1 MTPVTDGRA
10 TTRDGRALHLVRA
23 GSGHPT
29 VVLDAGM
36 GATRSSWALVLPLV
50 AARTEVVAYD
60 RAGLGRSE
68 PAGGRERPLAA
79 LAADLVDLLGTLDG
93 PVVLVGH
100 SHGGLVVRAAAAQ
113 VPDRVA
119 GIVLVDAS
127 DEGCDRFFRAPPR
140 VTQRLSAGLLPLAAR
155 TGMLRA
161 AARRMA
167 APLPPGDAAELVA
180 ETSTVPSA
188 KAFAAEL
195 RPFSTDLAA
204 WRDDPPAEAPCPLT
218 VITGTAPTRSQ
229 RRNREALLAAHVAR
243 AAAHPGGRHVRAEA
257 SDHLVLVTE
266 PELVADEVLRL
277 VEGARPA

>member
-1 MTPVTDGRA
+1 
-10 TTRDGRALHLVRA
+10 
-23 GSGHPT
+23 
-29 VVLDAGM
+29 M

-188 KAFAAEL
+188 KAFL
-195 RPFSTDLAA
+195 NFSSSAPLSLESAGISLSCFSKCPGLPKWSQNGSQTGASGH
-204 WRDDPPAEAPCPLT
+204 PA
-218 VITGTAPTRSQ
+218 
-229 RRNREALLAAHVAR
+229 
-243 AAAHPGGRHVRAEA
+243 
-257 SDHLVLVTE
+257 
-266 PELVADEVLRL
+266 
-277 VEGARPA
+277 